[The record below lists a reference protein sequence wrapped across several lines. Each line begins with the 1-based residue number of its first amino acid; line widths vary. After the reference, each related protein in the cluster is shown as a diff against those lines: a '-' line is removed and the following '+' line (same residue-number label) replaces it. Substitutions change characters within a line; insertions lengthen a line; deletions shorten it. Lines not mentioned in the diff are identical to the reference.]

1 MISPRRRRERGGAV
15 VHRTGLGALCASA
28 VIMMSM
34 SASNAQPL
42 KDVPLKDVK
51 LSDQF
56 WAPRL
61 RTNRAVTVW
70 HNFEQCEK
78 TGRIRNFEKAA
89 GKIKGE
95 HEGLFFNDSDVYK
108 VMEGAAYILASQP
121 DPKLDKY
128 LDDLIAT
135 MAAAQMPDGYLN
147 THFQLKEPDKR
158 FTNLKDKHELYCA
171 GHLIEAGV
179 AHHAATGKR
188 ALLDVAIKWADL
200 IDKTFGEGKR
210 HDVDGHEE
218 IEIALIKLAEATGEP
233 KYRKL
238 ADFFIA
244 ERGRS
249 THRKVYG
256 EYYQDH
262 KPLTEN
268 EQVVGHAVR

>member
-1 MISPRRRRERGGAV
+1 MILF
-15 VHRTGLGALCASA
+15 RTLCAA
-28 VIMMSM
+28 GVLIMT
-34 SASNAQPL
+34 ATHATLAQPL
-42 KDVPLKDVK
+42 NELSLKDVR
-51 LSDQF
+51 LSDTF
-56 WAPRL
+56 WVPRL
-61 RTNRAVTVW
+61 QANRAVTVW

-89 GKIKGE
+89 GKVQGD
-95 HEGLFFNDSDVYK
+95 HEGLYFNDSDVYK
-108 VMEGAAYILASQP
+108 VIEGAAYILAAEP
-121 DPKLDKY
+121 DAKLDKY

-158 FTNLKDKHELYCA
+158 FTNLKDMHELYCA

-188 ALLDVAIKWADL
+188 ALLDVAIKFADL
-200 IDKTFGEGKR
+200 IDNTFGEGKR
-210 HDVDGHEE
+210 HDVGGHEE
-218 IEIALIKLAEATGEP
+218 IEIALIKLADATRQE